1 MCTGPFPVLRTGA
14 CSAGA
19 GSWTLLDLEEEISK
33 KTLCA
38 VAEASALAIST
49 ADGCLGGGIV
59 YGGVGA
65 TCPSPH

>member
-1 MCTGPFPVLRTGA
+1 V
-14 CSAGA
+14 
-19 GSWTLLDLEEEISK
+19 DLEEEISK